1 MQDRLKA
8 LKSWGYVLVSLVG
21 YRLREEPVRTV
32 WVIEASK
39 EDLVLREWMA
49 DRHSAPAVLREA
61 DLREADLS
69 EEGQME
75 EDLVV
80 AVHEARKDY
89 SPYSEHIPKSI

>member
-1 MQDRLKA
+1 
-8 LKSWGYVLVSLVG
+8 LVG

-39 EDLVLREWMA
+39 EDLELREWMA

-61 DLREADLS
+61 HLL